1 MIWHHPTL
9 VHVPLGEPNM
19 SAEPQGCD
27 HADEAQRRE
36 QESWLCP
43 FEEFG
48 VHVWVV
54 HSIG

>member
-48 VHVWVV
+48 FHV
-54 HSIG
+54 